1 MPSGRGRASRRRMA
15 SGGIA
20 APLGLFSAVLRLLLG
35 LVALR
40 LGALGAELGEPRL
53 KKRGPRLGQ
62 LQRAKAMDALLE
74 IVPTG
79 FVALAGKGGLVLY
92 EVRRRRAVLREG
104 LYSLQ
109 SLAHRLL
116 GLGAFLGDCCGVV
129 DQRRA
134 VGAPK
139 PAGTG
144 LAIGGLEDA
153 GGDLRGHQRR
163 AVQDV
168 EGDRAGRNVGLESL
182 HAVGTSDVRSFDRL
196 LADDIDE
203 AALRGI
209 RNALPGKLQLVD
221 RHCLV
226 VAGNL
231 EKSRLAVEKK
241 RALDEARD
249 AGRGGPLRVLGGRPR
264 VFGFGGRGCRSL
276 RRGRSCARES

>member
-1 MPSGRGRASRRRMA
+1 MA
-15 SGGIA
+15 
-20 APLGLFSAVLRLLLG
+20 
-35 LVALR
+35 
-40 LGALGAELGEPRL
+40 ALGAELGEPRL
-53 KKRGPRLGQ
+53 EKRGPRLGQ

-74 IVPTG
+74 IVPAG
-79 FVALAGKGGLVLY
+79 FVALAGKGGLVLH
-92 EVRRRRAVLREG
+92 EVRRRWVVLGER
-104 LYSLQ
+104 LYPLQ
-109 SLAHRLL
+109 SFAHRLL
-116 GLGAFLGDCCGVV
+116 GLGAFLGDRRGVV

-153 GGDLRGHQRR
+153 GGDLRGNQHR

-182 HAVGTSDVRSFDRL
+182 QAVGTSDVRRFDRL

-209 RNALPGKLQLVD
+209 GNALPGKLQLVD
-221 RHCLV
+221 RHRLV

-231 EKSRLAVEKK
+231 EEPRLAVEKK
-241 RALDEARD
+241 RAPDEARD
-249 AGRGGPLRVLGGRPR
+249 AGRGGRLRVLGGRAPAFLDLAG
-264 VFGFGGRGCRSL
+264 VDAAPFGAAGAAPGRTNWAWVSL
-276 RRGRSCARES
+276 AARTMPMKPQNRG